1 MLKKVV
7 SMLRLFLP
15 VAMLLTVALPMAE
28 AEEASAPTQD
38 YLQIG
43 QETVALLNELTGVL
57 ETVKDKESADA
68 AVSRVQ
74 KIASKMQELR
84 SRAEALPAPDNED
97 EAALREKLN
106 NGEVR
111 SAIHRFMVAMLDLA
125 QTDAY
130 GSEELINALTRMVG
144 GQM

>member
-1 MLKKVV
+1 MK
-7 SMLRLFLP
+7 RLVLP
-15 VAMLLTVALPMAE
+15 VLLLLSPALPTAVAQE
-28 AEEASAPTQD
+28 TSAPTQD

-43 QETVALLNELTGVL
+43 QETVALLNELTDAL

-74 KIASKMQELR
+74 EISAKMQELR
-84 SRAEALPAPDNED
+84 TRAEALPAPGNED
-97 EAALREKLN
+97 EAELRAKMN

-111 SAIHRFMVAMLDLA
+111 SAIRRFMVAMLDLA

>member
-1 MLKKVV
+1 MLRKGVA
-7 SMLRLFLP
+7 MLRLILP
-15 VAMLLTVALPMAE
+15 VALLLTVALPMAE
-28 AEEASAPTQD
+28 AKEASAPTQD
-38 YLQIG
+38 YLHIG

-74 KIASKMQELR
+74 EIAAKMQELR
-84 SRAEALPAPDNED
+84 SRAEALPAPDNKD
-97 EAALREKLN
+97 EAALRENLN

-111 SAIHRFMVAMLDLA
+111 GAIRRFMVAMLNLA

>member
-15 VAMLLTVALPMAE
+15 VAMLLTVSLPPAE
-28 AEEASAPTQD
+28 AREASAPTQD

>member
-1 MLKKVV
+1 MK
-7 SMLRLFLP
+7 RLVLPALLLLSCALP
-15 VAMLLTVALPMAE
+15 VAE
-28 AEEASAPTQD
+28 AQETSVSTQD
-38 YLQIG
+38 YLNIG
-43 QETVALLNELTGVL
+43 QETVALLNELTDTL

-74 KIASKMQELR
+74 GISSKMQELR
-84 SRAEALPAPDNED
+84 ARAEALPAPDNAD
-97 EAALREKLN
+97 EAELRTKMN

-111 SAIHRFMVAMLDLA
+111 AAVRRFMVAMLNLA

-144 GQM
+144 GQL

>member
-1 MLKKVV
+1 
-7 SMLRLFLP
+7 MLRLILP
-15 VAMLLTVALPMAE
+15 VALLLTVALPMAE

-74 KIASKMQELR
+74 EIASKMQELR